1 MSKCLFCGADLVDGL
16 CPNIEQHFSKMC
28 LNCSSCDVEVAED
41 GTEKYLCV
49 NETNMNGQL
58 EKIKE
63 QLVGYEITDIKL
75 KPLPL
80 KDCTKKCKQWKLY
93 GLKMSEELQKYI

>member
-1 MSKCLFCGADLVDGL
+1 MSKCLFCGADLVEGL

-28 LNCSSCDVEVAED
+28 LNCASCDVVTFED

-49 NETNMNGQL
+49 NETNMNNQL
-58 EKIKE
+58 NKIKE
-63 QLVGYEITDIKL
+63 ALVGYEIEDIKL

-80 KDCTKKCKQWKLY
+80 KDETKKCKLWKLY